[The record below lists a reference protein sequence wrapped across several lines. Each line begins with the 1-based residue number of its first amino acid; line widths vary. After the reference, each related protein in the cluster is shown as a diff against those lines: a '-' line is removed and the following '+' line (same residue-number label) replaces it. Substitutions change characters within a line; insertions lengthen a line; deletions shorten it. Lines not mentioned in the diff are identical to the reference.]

1 MDKPVQ
7 LGANW
12 RYAIRES
19 FEMLTVNSRRETH
32 NQEVGKCRWNVPR
45 LGRTGNRVGVVA
57 GVKFRARWVLVQVEG
72 GFFPLAFSVKWCEYS
87 ADSAGICEVTRCCV
101 WELSHGQLWSVDGFP
116 KCFNC
121 WHEPR
126 INTFNRRRASSTILQ
141 IIDVTFPGGSLNMV
155 YSVPNRQGL
164 TVSPK
169 QETEAKTALT
179 KKIIELLTDCS
190 RLHGGCWAMTRGVR
204 VLWFKTFLGPV
215 VLWQNIEVSS
225 KCSNKV
231 TNTFNKNM
239 IAVSTGLNDGARV
252 AVEYL
257 FVCFLKGVSSASKH
271 VVRGVHGPNISSFG
285 FPAFRKT
292 RVVSIFF
299 GWYCW
304 WFRHPPL
311 PGTRNV

>member
-1 MDKPVQ
+1 MEKPVQ

-87 ADSAGICEVTRCCV
+87 AGICEVTRCCV
-101 WELSHGQLWSVDGFP
+101 WELLHGQLWSVDGFP

-126 INTFNRRRASSTILQ
+126 INTFNRRSSSTILQ
-141 IIDVTFPGGSLNMV
+141 IIDFTFPGDYMV
-155 YSVPNRQGL
+155 YSLPNRQGL

-190 RLHGGCWAMTRGVR
+190 RLHASLLSHDHRGVG
-204 VLWFKTFLGPV
+204 VFCGKQHFLGTSWFCLRKLKFPP
-215 VLWQNIEVSS
+215 NA
-225 KCSNKV
+225 V
-231 TNTFNKNM
+231 TK
-239 IAVSTGLNDGARV
+239 
-252 AVEYL
+252 
-257 FVCFLKGVSSASKH
+257 
-271 VVRGVHGPNISSFG
+271 
-285 FPAFRKT
+285 
-292 RVVSIFF
+292 
-299 GWYCW
+299 
-304 WFRHPPL
+304 
-311 PGTRNV
+311 